1 MVQELLE
8 KNNARLNINDNQDQ
22 EQEITIL
29 STKLRQLENE
39 LKILEQENELTN
51 KRFLDIVSNL
61 EHKVKEK
68 NQQLYLSQSLI
79 TEKNKELNLMLNNA
93 PALIYYK
100 DAELAYIQVNQKFLS
115 FFNLAPSS
123 ILGKKTMRLLQI
135 SIYLVNHTISLL

>member
-68 NQQLYLSQSLI
+68 KPTAI
-79 TEKNKELNLMLNNA
+79 PIAK
-93 PALIYYK
+93 PYY
-100 DAELAYIQVNQKFLS
+100 
-115 FFNLAPSS
+115 
-123 ILGKKTMRLLQI
+123 
-135 SIYLVNHTISLL
+135 